1 VSPTAQHKSS
11 FASVV
16 SFLGKGLAITSICSA
31 LAGCNR
37 GPTPIEVPDYD
48 PNGSAARA
56 MEIYDENSDGFIDG
70 GELEKA
76 PGLKA
81 AVRNFDTDKDE
92 RISTEEIAARVTVWQ
107 KMAVGLTQLSCEI
120 TLDGAPLDGATVTF
134 EPEEFLDGVIQEA
147 SGVSRLGSSSPIIPL
162 EKRPSPDTPAGI
174 QMGLYKV
181 KVSKLQGGQETV
193 PSRYNTETILGQ
205 EVSPDDRAFASN
217 RIIFTLRSK

>member
-1 VSPTAQHKSS
+1 MCAAYV
-11 FASVV
+11 
-16 SFLGKGLAITSICSA
+16 GCS
-31 LAGCNR
+31 G
-37 GPTPIEVPDYD
+37 GPTPVEVPDYN

-56 MEIYDENSDGFIDG
+56 MEIYDKNSDGFIDG

-81 AVRNFDTDKDE
+81 ALRNFDADKDE
-92 RISTEEIAARVTVWQ
+92 RISTEEIAARVVVWQ

-134 EPEEFLDGVIQEA
+134 EPEEFLDGTIQEA
-147 SGVSRLGSSSPIIPL
+147 SGESRFGSASPIIPL

-181 KVSKLQGGQETV
+181 KISKLQGGKEIV
-193 PSRYNTETILGQ
+193 PSRYNTETVLGQ